1 MADEA
6 DSKSVV
12 GNHVWVQVPSPAVS
26 NKENFGFPCFF
37 IVYQIQLSYLHIMII
52 STKGV
57 IMKRRKR
64 QQNDLL
70 TFLGGLAMLVAGLY
84 WLTTR
89 VTVSTSFF
97 GGGFSF
103 GGMNINSGLV
113 VVPFIASIVWLFV
126 NPDSFMAKICTGL
139 SILLIIAAIIMSTH
153 LHMRST
159 SLYEYLIMLVFIFGG
174 GALVLKV
181 LCNPKYKD
189 FDKRSDY
196 DKRLEEIENLA
207 DELEELKRNMK

>member
-1 MADEA
+1 
-6 DSKSVV
+6 
-12 GNHVWVQVPSPAVS
+12 
-26 NKENFGFPCFF
+26 
-37 IVYQIQLSYLHIMII
+37 
-52 STKGV
+52 
-57 IMKRRKR
+57 MKRRKR

-89 VTVSTSFF
+89 VTVSSGFF

-113 VVPFIASIVWLFV
+113 VVPFIASIIWLFV

-189 FDKRSDY
+189 SDNRSDY

-207 DELEELKRNMK
+207 DELEELKRKMK